1 MKIQGV
7 IDMNYSFDT
16 LKTLY
21 DKYTIEKDNVSG
33 QTVIVDRKTR
43 ELWKF
48 EGLFADSVMFAH
60 TWVYATQYN
69 PLKNTSGT
77 SDKELSEDEYGK
89 AFNEASRDIYNA
101 IMEVL
106 VTHLQE
112 RGKMLGCST
121 LTKEVNKKINNPL
134 AENIIKGLYAKK
146 GRHAFLLCWSLRVA
160 GIDIEEFLE
169 RQQEKSDEKEANQER
184 SLAA

>member
-1 MKIQGV
+1 MIQGV
-7 IDMNYSFDT
+7 DDMNYSFDT

-21 DKYTIEKDNVSG
+21 DKYTIEKDNESG

-69 PLKNTSGT
+69 PLQNASG
-77 SDKELSEDEYGK
+77 SGEKEITEDEYGK
-89 AFNEASRDIYNA
+89 AFSDSSRDIYNA
-101 IMEVL
+101 IMEIL

-112 RGKMLGCST
+112 RDKMLGCSS
-121 LTKEVNKKINNPL
+121 LTKEVSKTIKNPA
-134 AENIIKGLYAKK
+134 AEDIIKGLYAKK

-160 GIDIEEFLE
+160 GIDIEDFLE
-169 RQQEKSDEKEANQER
+169 RQQEKSEEKEEKQEHA
-184 SLAA
+184 LAA

>member
-1 MKIQGV
+1 MMIQGV
-7 IDMNYSFDT
+7 DDMNYSFDT

-21 DKYTIEKDNVSG
+21 DKYTIEKDSESG

-69 PLKNTSGT
+69 PLQNSSGT
-77 SDKELSEDEYGK
+77 NEKDLSDDEYGK
-89 AFNEASRDIYNA
+89 AFSDSSREVYNA

-112 RGKMLGCST
+112 RDKMLGCSA
-121 LTKEVNKKINNPL
+121 LIKEVNKIVKNP
-134 AENIIKGLYAKK
+134 ASEDIIKGLYAKK

-160 GIDIEEFLE
+160 GINIEEFLE
-169 RQQEKSDEKEANQER
+169 RQQESKEEKESKREHA
-184 SLAA
+184 LAA